1 MRKSELIALGVVI
14 VSFVIAVNLY
24 PDMPDQMPSHWNA
37 AGEVDGY
44 MPKFWGMMLMPLISL
59 GMLLLFAAIPRM
71 DPLRKNLDAF
81 RGHFDAFIVILMGF
95 MLYIYLLT
103 LLWSLGI
110 GFSMIRMLVPAFAVL
125 FFYAGVLIGKSRRNW
140 FVGIRTPWT
149 MSSDRVWDK
158 THRLGGR
165 LFKAVGIISLL
176 GLVFEEY
183 AIWILVGPVIVVAAY
198 TMAYSYFEYQKETG
212 EKGARD
218 G

>member
-1 MRKSELIALGVVI
+1 MRKSELIALVI
-14 VSFVIAVNLY
+14 VIASFVIAVNLY

-37 AGEVDGY
+37 AGQVDGY
-44 MPKFWGMMLMPLISL
+44 MPKFWGVLLMPLISL
-59 GMLLLFAAIPRM
+59 GMLLLFVAIPRI
-71 DPLRKNLDAF
+71 DPLRKNLETF
-81 RGHFDAFIVILMGF
+81 RGHFDAFVVILMGF

-165 LFKAVGIISLL
+165 LFKAVGIIVLL

-183 AIWILVGPVIVVAAY
+183 AIWIVIGPVIAAVVYAIV
-198 TMAYSYFEYQKETG
+198 YSYAEYRKEDV
-212 EKGARD
+212 K
-218 G
+218 